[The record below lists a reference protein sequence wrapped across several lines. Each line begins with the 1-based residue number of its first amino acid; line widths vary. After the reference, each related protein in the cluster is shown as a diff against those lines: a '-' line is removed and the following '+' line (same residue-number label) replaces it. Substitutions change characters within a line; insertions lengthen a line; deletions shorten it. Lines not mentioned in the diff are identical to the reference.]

1 MNNVEIPIWF
11 ILFFVVIY
19 IFYLFAARSE
29 DKDDRPKQEP
39 NLNYHKGDNGNYKL
53 YESKDADRRLYYK
66 VYRRYRASPTE
77 QKSPSELH

>member
-1 MNNVEIPIWF
+1 VDIPIWF
-11 ILFFVVIY
+11 ILFFIVIY
-19 IFYLFAARSE
+19 IFYLFAARL

-66 VYRRYRASPTE
+66 VYRRYHASPTE